1 MIKRVAL
8 VNYPCKFGYCLSPKT
23 VSQLENTSP
32 ILASLR
38 KVESEGWVDKDNV
51 DEIVIGTVPENVQV
65 NSKNIM
71 RVSRSHGGDLVS

>member
-32 ILASLR
+32 ILASLC
-38 KVESEGWVDKDNV
+38 KVESEVQDDEDDI
-51 DEIVIGTVPENVQV
+51 DEIVMDTLP
-65 NSKNIM
+65 KN
-71 RVSRSHGGDLVS
+71 